1 MKNMPNL
8 QRFIGKKYD
17 DVVTDLEATIGRHY
31 RLIRPGFFYTLEVDP
46 TRMNVKIDRSGTIV
60 DFYRG

>member
-8 QRFIGKKYD
+8 QRFIGKKFD
-17 DVVTDLEATIGRHY
+17 DVIVDLEMTIGQHY
-31 RLIRPGFFYTLEVDP
+31 RVIRPGFYYTQEADP
-46 TRMNVKIDRSGTIV
+46 LRMNVKIDRAGVIV